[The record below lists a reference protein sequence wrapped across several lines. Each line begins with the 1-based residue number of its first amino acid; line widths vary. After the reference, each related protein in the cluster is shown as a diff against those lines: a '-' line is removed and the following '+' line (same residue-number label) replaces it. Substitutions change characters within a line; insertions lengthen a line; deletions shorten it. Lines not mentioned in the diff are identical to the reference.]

1 LHQQNSTKRKSFE
14 DTSTSTNAIE
24 KKIWPRK
31 RKFAQQS
38 KIKNKRQVKKSNT
51 KM

>member
-1 LHQQNSTKRKSFE
+1 LHQQNSTKTKSFE
-14 DTSTSTNAIE
+14 DISTSTNAIE

-38 KIKNKRQVKKSNT
+38 KIKKQKTSKKNNT
-51 KM
+51 KI

>member
-1 LHQQNSTKRKSFE
+1 MTYFAPTKFNKKKSFE
-14 DTSTSTNAIE
+14 ETSTSTNAIE

-38 KIKNKRQVKKSNT
+38 KIKNKR
-51 KM
+51 

>member
-14 DTSTSTNAIE
+14 DTRTSKNAIE

-38 KIKNKRQVKKSNT
+38 KTKTKRQVKKNNS